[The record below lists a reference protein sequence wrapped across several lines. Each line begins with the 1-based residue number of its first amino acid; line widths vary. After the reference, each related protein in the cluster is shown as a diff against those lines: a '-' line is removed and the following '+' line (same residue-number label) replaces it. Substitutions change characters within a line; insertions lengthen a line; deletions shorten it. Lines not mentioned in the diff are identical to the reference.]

1 MKGKVNRAVARR
13 AKAGLATAQFR
24 FDTPSR
30 FVGTAGSFIATTM
43 ICLLYPNC
51 LIMTLKISF
60 QQIQKALN
68 LPVSFLK
75 GAIPPVLG

>member
-24 FDTPSR
+24 FDTPQLA
-30 FVGTAGSFIATTM
+30 AGSFIATTM